1 MTTDRDGDPLERLRV
16 LNPVSADELDA
27 LVWAE
32 PAQACFRRIV
42 AGEIPTVQG
51 RPGRLRA
58 PLPAGPVG
66 ASGPRRALRVA
77 VLAAVASTSLVVAG
91 YALVGRQPSK
101 PQTVACFAAAD
112 LRAETA
118 VVGSGPGGPVA
129 TCARLRDRGFLG
141 ADTTSTLRA
150 CVLESGAV
158 GVFPEATGRDVC
170 LDLGLASVSTPA
182 GGGRE
187 SPSRPSIEADDP
199 AVAAARFTAFRDAVL
214 PRLVDQG
221 CVGAG
226 PAEAIVREE
235 LGRAGLQGWTV
246 VIGVGEDGLGFSAE
260 RSCAS
265 LNFKPEVRTVELAP
279 VPATAD

>member
-1 MTTDRDGDPLERLRV
+1 MTTERDGDPLERLRV

-42 AGEIPTVQG
+42 AGEIPTAQG

-58 PLPAGPVG
+58 PLPAGPG
-66 ASGPRRALRVA
+66 RPRRALRVA
-77 VLAAVASTSLVVAG
+77 VLAVVGSMSLVVAG

-112 LRAETA
+112 LQAETA
-118 VVGSGPGGPVA
+118 VVGTGEGGPVA
-129 TCARLRDRGFLG
+129 TCARLRERGYPGG
-141 ADTTSTLRA
+141 AKPSASRA

-170 LDLGLASVSTPA
+170 LDLGLATVSAP
-182 GGGRE
+182 GGGRDN
-187 SPSRPSIEADDP
+187 PSRPSIEPGAP
-199 AVAAARFTAFRDAVL
+199 EVAAARFTAFRDAVL
-214 PRLVDQG
+214 PRLVGQG

-226 PAEAIVREE
+226 PAEMIVREE
-235 LGRAGLQGWTV
+235 LVRAGLEGWTV
-246 VIGVGEDGLGFSAE
+246 VSGVGEDGLGFSTE
-260 RSCAS
+260 RPCAS

-279 VPATAD
+279 VPPPSE